1 MEQKFLLNRMKIL
14 VISPLNHDEFM
25 DTLLTT
31 KSRVVLVQNLFQFLI
46 LDLGQSEVNK
56 ADNHLFLIWNLGRR
70 TLIRDC

>member
-1 MEQKFLLNRMKIL
+1 MKIL
-14 VISPLNHDEFM
+14 VISPLDHDEFM

-31 KSRVVLVQNLFQFLI
+31 KSRVVLAQNLFQFLI
-46 LDLGQSEVNK
+46 LDLGQSEVTK